1 MTVSTGLVAGKLW
14 HCLDK
19 HGPSTVTNMV
29 KVSGIDLKNVNRA
42 IGWLAKEDKVTIT
55 INGRVETISLK

>member
-14 HCLDK
+14 HYIDK
-19 HGPSTVTNMV
+19 HGPSTVTNMA
-29 KVSGIDLKNVNRA
+29 KVSGIDLKNVNIA
-42 IGWLAKEDKVTIT
+42 IGWLAKKDKVPTT